1 MDESGAQPTRDLAQ
15 AARQKLSTLN
25 EREHALLVWLTHGHS
40 LVEIAHK
47 LNTSFEAAARLKALT
62 MRKLGVQ
69 YTAEA
74 VRIGI
79 LAGIDHDV
87 SVEE

>member
-1 MDESGAQPTRDLAQ
+1 MNESGAQSTSDLAQ
-15 AARQKLSTLN
+15 AARVKLSALSDR
-25 EREHALLVWLTHGHS
+25 ERAMLLWLTHGCS

-47 LNTSFEAAARLKALT
+47 LATSLEAAARLKASM

-79 LAGIDHDV
+79 LTKLDASV
-87 SVEE
+87 SRDR